1 MKKIQSTCNLCA
13 LACNIDFYVDN
24 GKIQKVSPT
33 VDYPVNKGFCCI
45 KGLNLDKQQTKIKA
59 RKSPLLRDEN
69 GEMKEISWNK
79 GFEVFAKK
87 MTEIQ
92 AKYGKESVAYISTGQ
107 MTTEEMALL
116 GHVGRN
122 YMGMH
127 GDGNTRLCMATSVVA
142 HKQSF
147 GFDAPP
153 YTLNDA
159 ELSDTIILIGAN
171 PVIAHPV
178 FWGRIRKNK
187 DAKIITVDPRKSETA
202 INSHMWVDIKPKSDL
217 VLLYTLANVLIQN
230 GWIDKKYIDEH
241 TEGYE
246 DFKNHVSKFT
256 LDNVEEE
263 TGISKERVL
272 ELAEIIHN
280 GKRVSFWW
288 TMGVNQGYQAVR
300 TAQSII
306 NLALITGNIGRPGTG
321 ANSLTGQCNAMG
333 SRAFSNTAG
342 LYGGGDFDNP
352 VRRKAVAEALEVD
365 ESVLATK
372 PTLPYNVII
381 EKAIAGEIKG
391 LWVICTNP
399 RHSFTNNDEF
409 KKAVENLDF
418 LVVQD
423 IYEDTHT
430 AQLCDLYLPSVPAIK
445 KEGVL
450 INTERRLSKVNPVIP
465 KEEGELS
472 DFEIFLNIGKA
483 LGMGSLLDNWKTPR
497 DVFELLKKCSKGMP
511 CDITGVTYEMLEG
524 KNMEGSGM
532 PCDITG
538 VTYEMLEGKNMEGSR
553 GVQWPFKEG
562 QVIEEDERRLYEDGN
577 YYTQSKKAK
586 FHFEDIAENPTE
598 TSKEFPYILNTGRGT
613 VGQWHTQVR
622 SREIEHNKIYRKE
635 SYVLMNPELAR
646 ELNINE
652 NERVNITSQNGNTN
666 EFNVVYSENV
676 KKDHIYAPMHYI
688 ETNSLTPSVYDPY
701 SKEPSFKTVAVNIFK
716 K

>member
-1 MKKIQSTCNLCA
+1 MKEVSWEEGIKLFAEKMTN
-13 LACNIDFYVDN
+13 
-24 GKIQKVSPT
+24 IQK
-33 VDYPVNKGFCCI
+33 
-45 KGLNLDKQQTKIKA
+45 Q
-59 RKSPLLRDEN
+59 
-69 GEMKEISWNK
+69 
-79 GFEVFAKK
+79 
-87 MTEIQ
+87 
-92 AKYGKESVAYISTGQ
+92 YGKESVAYISTGQ

-122 YMGMH
+122 YMGIH

-153 YTLNDA
+153 YTLKDA

-178 FWGRIRKNK
+178 FWGRIRENK
-187 DAKIITVDPRKSETA
+187 EAKIITIDPRRSETA
-202 INSHMWVDIKPKSDL
+202 LNSDLWIDIKPKADL
-217 VLLYTLANVLIQN
+217 VLMYTLANTLIEKN
-230 GWIDKKYIDEH
+230 WIDKSYIEEH
-241 TEGYE
+241 TEGFE
-246 DFKNHVSKFT
+246 DFKKHVSKFT
-256 LDNVEEE
+256 LDDVEEKI
-263 TGISKERVL
+263 GISKERVL

-280 GKRVSFWW
+280 GQRVSFWW
-288 TMGVNQGYQAVR
+288 TMGVNQGYEAVR

-306 NLALITGNIGRPGTG
+306 NLALITGNMGRPGTG

-365 ESVLATK
+365 EDVLATK
-372 PTLPYNVII
+372 ATLPYNVII

-391 LWVICTNP
+391 LWVVCTNP
-399 RHSFTNNDEF
+399 RHSFTNNEEF
-409 KKAVENLDF
+409 KKAAEKLDF

-423 IYEDTHT
+423 IYEDTDT
-430 AQLCDLYLPSVPAIK
+430 AKLCDLYLPSVPAIK

-450 INTERRLSKVNPVIP
+450 INTERRLSKVNPVIA

-472 DFEIFLNIGKA
+472 DFEIFFKIGEE

-524 KNMEGSGM
+524 ENMSGS
-532 PCDITG
+532 
-538 VTYEMLEGKNMEGSR
+538 K
-553 GVQWPFKEG
+553 GVQWPFRAG
-562 QVIEEDERRLYEDGN
+562 DVLEENERRLYEDGN
-577 YYTQSKKAK
+577 YYTPSKKAK
-586 FHFEDIAENPTE
+586 ILFEDIAENPTK
-598 TSKEFPYILNTGRGT
+598 TSKEFPYIFNSGRGT

-622 SREIEHNKIYRKE
+622 SREIEHSKIYSKV
-635 SYVLMNPELAR
+635 SYVLMNPELAK
-646 ELNINE
+646 ELNIEE
-652 NERVNITSQNGNTN
+652 NERVNITSQNGNTS
-666 EFNVVYSENV
+666 EFNVVYSEDV
-676 KKDHIYAPMHYI
+676 KKDQLYAPIHYI

-701 SKEPSFKTVAVNIFK
+701 SKEPSFKTVAVNISK